1 MELSKVRDALMARE
15 KHMVVAVL
23 LAGGL
28 SLLGIGF
35 SKISAESEP
44 AGAMAKRIPHIDLA
58 FCIDTTGSMQGELDA
73 VKSKTKEIV
82 AQLSGSKP
90 IPVVRVAVVA
100 FRDRGDEY
108 VTKVFPFTEDI
119 DKVVKDIQEL
129 QANGGGDAPEAVNE
143 ALHSAVHELK
153 WSADKKTVKQ
163 LFLIGDAGPN
173 HYPGDF
179 QWETECREAIGQGIQ
194 INTVACD
201 GLASDD
207 NQVFQKIAKLTDGTA
222 EVLTYRQ
229 EIVNAHG
236 KKETIITSAG
246 ETFSLKGDGAAWREG
261 ASALRARGL
270 AAPLPPV
277 TMGKAVARA
286 SYGTDAGYAA
296 AADVGISLRSM
307 SSAGGGGM
315 AASLGTNRSDSNLAD
330 IVLKK
335 TKAAME
341 EKASQD

>member
-1 MELSKVRDALMARE
+1 MARE
-15 KHMVVAVL
+15 KHLTVALL

-35 SKISAESEP
+35 SKISAEGQQSP
-44 AGAMAKRIPHIDLA
+44 APAKRTPHIDLA

-82 AQLSGSKP
+82 AQLGGSKP
-90 IPVVRVAVVA
+90 TPVIRVAVVA

-143 ALHSAVHELK
+143 ALHSAVHQLA
-153 WSADKKTVKQ
+153 WSTDKKTVKQ

-173 HYPGDF
+173 QYPNDF
-179 QWETECREAIGQGIQ
+179 KWETECQQAIGQGIQ

-201 GLASDD
+201 GLATDD
-207 NQVFQKIAKLTDGTA
+207 NQIFQKIAKLTDGTA
-222 EVLTYRQ
+222 EELTYRQ
-229 EIVNAHG
+229 EIVNASG
-236 KKETIITSAG
+236 KKETILTSAG
-246 ETFSLKGDGAAWREG
+246 KSFAMEGDSAAWREG
-261 ASALRARGL
+261 ASALAARGM
-270 AAPLPPV
+270 AAPLPAV
-277 TMGKAVARA
+277 SMGKHSFSAESYSAGAPAFASTPVSGRLRA
-286 SYGTDAGYAA
+286 SGGASIGHSFESSYA
-296 AADVGISLRSM
+296 
-307 SSAGGGGM
+307 SAP
-315 AASLGTNRSDSNLAD
+315 STNRKDSNLAD

-335 TKAAME
+335 TRAAME
-341 EKASQD
+341 KKAAED